1 MSRNEDQTLTMMALA
16 LAARTIQLR
25 CRDCGHGRSLDPM
38 ELAASYGDAL
48 TIGLLSK
55 RATCTKCGSRRHRLL
70 LSPEKA

>member
-1 MSRNEDQTLTMMALA
+1 MFRNEDQTLSMMALA

-25 CRDCGHGRSLDPM
+25 CRDCGHGRNLDPV

-55 RATCTKCGSRRHRLL
+55 RATCTKCGSRRHSLFL
-70 LSPEKA
+70 APSKA

>member
-1 MSRNEDQTLTMMALA
+1 MTRNEDQTVTMMALA

-25 CRDCGHGRSLDPM
+25 CRDCGHGRSLDPV

-55 RATCTKCGSRRHRLL
+55 RATCPKCGGRRHSLFL
-70 LSPEKA
+70 APSKA